1 MTVLSGCDEK
11 LSEFEG
17 EVWMC
22 RNQEKRTGAQRLFTQ
37 YVSAL
42 RFAEIDCKKR
52 HRCLR
57 DGAGFV
63 GLAMTPV
70 IQRSPSPGIDENTR
84 SRSHRLGVSPARL
97 YRYIPV
103 ARTAITPIG

>member
-1 MTVLSGCDEK
+1 MSPP
-11 LSEFEG
+11 
-17 EVWMC
+17 
-22 RNQEKRTGAQRLFTQ
+22 
-37 YVSAL
+37 
-42 RFAEIDCKKR
+42 RFAEFKKNAPGR
-52 HRCLR
+52 
-57 DGAGFV
+57 GAYPPNMSVCCASHKSIAKSDTDVSATVPIFV